1 LAEIETPELDQQLMQ
16 ARASLQQARATLV
29 QARASMEFAR
39 TTAERWT
46 QLEVREL
53 VAHQEADQQRSAFA
67 VSQANLDAARATV
80 DAQEANVRQLEA
92 LQSFRKVTAPFDGIT
107 TRNVDVAP

>member
-1 LAEIETPELDQQLMQ
+1 M
-16 ARASLQQARATLV
+16 QARATLQ

-46 QLEVREL
+46 ELERREL

-67 VSQANLDAARATV
+67 VSQANFNAA
-80 DAQEANVRQLEA
+80 QA
-92 LQSFRKVTAPFDGIT
+92 LSMPRRPMSDS
-107 TRNVDVAP
+107 